1 MKDEYRGKFRTELS
15 SFLAFFPIEFWQL
28 YLERTNVYGFH
39 LYNTAKQTAEQRGSI
54 YGGRKWVDATLKEF
68 MTFFGMLIEMTTCP
82 TPGLSYPN
90 RWNLRGHDYTKRM
103 SLGRF
108 KDLRSA
114 LQMSDNFSGS
124 GTGPPPKDALYKV
137 CPLVNVLKKTL
148 GKYLEPGSELS
159 LDESSIAS
167 RSKYG
172 RSIIFY
178 NPSKPTGKYHFRFY
192 VMTDIDCYVPLRFQI
207 ATKDGSDTPD
217 GLSVEAVARKV
228 SNTSD
233 NEDSG
238 NDFDDNNRRFQEGS
252 DNNEADGTTDKEV
265 NGKLVNLILEMAKP
279 WQNTGRVINMD
290 NYYTSPTA
298 FVELQKMGL
307 FARGTC
313 KKGRCHFPV

>member
-1 MKDEYRGKFRTELS
+1 
-15 SFLAFFPIEFWQL
+15 
-28 YLERTNVYGFH
+28 
-39 LYNTAKQTAEQRGSI
+39 
-54 YGGRKWVDATLKEF
+54 
-68 MTFFGMLIEMTTCP
+68 
-82 TPGLSYPN
+82 
-90 RWNLRGHDYTKRM
+90 M
-103 SLGRF
+103 SLGWF
-108 KDLRSA
+108 KDLQSA

-233 NEDSG
+233 NKDSD

-252 DNNEADGTTDKEV
+252 DNDEADGTTDKEV

-307 FARGTC
+307 FARGT
-313 KKGRCHFPV
+313 